1 MTMAAG
7 CLVLGEGCKR
17 QEQSSERQTLGVR
30 VSITELREAFKNA
43 PGNETQARLSETVVA
58 VRYGQYTNALGT
70 LQKLAGHPGLNAEQK
85 KVTSKVI
92 SQVEK
97 LAANSQAK

>member
-30 VSITELREAFKNA
+30 VSITELREAFKRVFL
-43 PGNETQARLSETVVA
+43 PI
-58 VRYGQYTNALGT
+58 
-70 LQKLAGHPGLNAEQK
+70 K
-85 KVTSKVI
+85 
-92 SQVEK
+92 
-97 LAANSQAK
+97 